1 MMRSVLTADDMEPLA
16 RGAAL
21 LGAGGGGDPYIGAL
35 MARRA
40 LQARGP
46 VEIVPVEDLPDDAFV
61 LPVAMMGAPTVMV
74 EKLPSIQQV
83 TAAIERL
90 ASHLD
95 RTPTHIACIEAGGVN
110 STIPI
115 VAAASLGLPLVD
127 GDGMGRAFPEL
138 QMALPT
144 LSGIMVSPLA
154 ISDDKGN
161 VGILE
166 TVSNVWAER
175 LARTA
180 TVEMGCSSI
189 ISLFAM
195 SGTQVRDCFVPATLS
210 RCVQIG
216 RSIEWSR
223 TSESDVSPVAVL
235 LQQMNAQLLIT
246 GKIVDIT
253 RRTVSGFARGE
264 ARVEESGGIDDEPLI
279 LHFQNEHLIAQR
291 GRQVFATTPDLI
303 MVVDKETA
311 EPITTEALR
320 FGHRVAVLTTP
331 AHPRW
336 HTPDAIRL
344 VGPKYF
350 GYDTNPVTATHTK
363 LNNQE
368 VS

>member
-1 MMRSVLTADDMEPLA
+1 MGDVLTADDMEPLA

-40 LQARGP
+40 LQAQGP
-46 VEIVPVEDLPDDAFV
+46 VDIVSVEDVPDDAVVF
-61 LPVAMMGAPTVMV
+61 PVAMMGAPTVMV

-83 TAAIERL
+83 TAAVDAL
-90 ASHLD
+90 AGHLD
-95 RTPTHIACIEAGGVN
+95 RTPTHVACIEAGGVN

-115 VAAASLGLPLVD
+115 VAAAALGLPLVD

-138 QMALPT
+138 QMALPA
-144 LSGIMVSPLA
+144 LSGVMVSPLA

-161 VGILE
+161 IGILE
-166 TVSNVWAER
+166 TVSNIWAER

-189 ISLFAM
+189 VSLFAM
-195 SGTQVRDCFVPATLS
+195 SGTQVRECFVPATLS
-210 RCVQIG
+210 GCVRLG
-216 RSIEWSR
+216 RSIERAR
-223 TSESDVSPVAVL
+223 TFESDMSPVATVL
-235 LQQMNAQLLIT
+235 EQMSAQLLIT
-246 GKIVDIT
+246 GKVVDIV

-264 ARVEESGGIDDEPLI
+264 ARVEGAGDISDGPLI

-291 GRQVFATTPDLI
+291 GNRILATTPDLI
-303 MVVDKETA
+303 LVVDKDTG

-320 FGHRVAVLTTP
+320 FGHRVAVLAAS

-336 HTPDAIRL
+336 HTPDAIKL

-350 GYDTNPVTATHTK
+350 GYDTDPVTATRPK
-363 LNNQE
+363 NQE
-368 VS
+368 MS